1 MMATHPAARRAIN
14 DAARRVWRQ
23 RVRPRPR
30 LTGSVWTEQN
40 LVLPSSTTRQAG
52 RVRLSVTP
60 YMRDWLDAATDRN
73 VQQVTVIAPSQSA
86 KTTFLLAIM
95 GYYIHQE
102 PSPILLVQP
111 TVEMAEDFSKG
122 RFTPTIDASPALR
135 GLIAPPRSR
144 QSANTILSK
153 QYPGGQAD
161 FAGAN
166 SPAGLASRP
175 KRVVGLD
182 EVDRY
187 PEEAGDEG
195 DPIAITRA
203 RTASFQRTRKI
214 IVITSPTD
222 EPEQAPDGRWY
233 GSRGWREYLNGTM
246 EVFESACP
254 ECGHWQVL
262 DFDRLIDSVRPEDS
276 IVAGEMAYPC
286 SGCQHPIREGDR
298 SRLQTRH
305 RATNPHADGTH
316 RSFHLEG
323 LSAAFALWDELV
335 TEWRQ
340 VHKDPV
346 RYKTFVNTKLGR
358 LWKDR
363 RIEGLK
369 DALRTRATRY
379 APDGQEWAVP
389 REAALLTAGVDV
401 QHDRLELVVRAW
413 GVGEESWL
421 VERAILRGDTSQP
434 HVWATLEEYRT
445 GRTWRH
451 ELGARLRIRAMCVDA
466 GDGSHARRVY
476 EYCAP
481 RRSDGVHAVKGH
493 SDFAA
498 PILPRK
504 PTVVKPGKLW
514 MIGVNAITERIYRR
528 LSMTQRAAGYLHFNE
543 YADDDY
549 VSQILSEER
558 VIDPKTRKRRF
569 VPRRGT
575 RNEVLDCEKYAYAA
589 LHLGP
594 VPIASLA
601 REVDRIAE
609 EGMATRLPQEQPEP
623 TPVRPAPRK
632 AGFVTGWKNGFRR

>member
-1 MMATHPAARRAIN
+1 MIATHPSARRAIN
-14 DAARRVWRQ
+14 EAARRVWRQ

-30 LTGSVWTEQN
+30 LTGSEWVERF

-60 YMRDWLDAATDRN
+60 YLRDVLDAVTDRH
-73 VQQVTVIAPSQSA
+73 VQQVTFIAPSQSA
-86 KTTFLLAIM
+86 KTTFVLAVM

-102 PSPILLVQP
+102 PSPTLAVQP

-122 RFTPTIDASPALR
+122 RFTPTLEASPALR
-135 GLIAPPRSR
+135 KLIAAPRSR

-175 KRVVGLD
+175 KRLVLFD

-187 PEEAGDEG
+187 PAEAGTEG
-195 DPIAITRA
+195 DPIKIGVA
-203 RTASFQRTRKI
+203 RTTSYQRSRKI
-214 IVITSPTD
+214 VVITSPTD
-222 EPEQAPDGRWY
+222 EPEEAPDGRWY
-233 GSRGWREYLNGTM
+233 GSRGWREYVKGSM
-246 EVFESACP
+246 EVWEVACP
-254 ECGHWQVL
+254 ACGHWQVL
-262 DFDRLIDSVRPEDS
+262 DFDRLRWEAEGDTVDRESVH
-276 IVAGEMAYPC
+276 YPC
-286 SGCQHPIREGDR
+286 ASCEHPIRDSNRPAMPGR
-298 SRLQTRH
+298 W
-305 RATNPHADGTH
+305 RATNPSADPTH

-323 LSAAFALWDELV
+323 LSAAFALWDELAKEFREV
-335 TEWRQ
+335 N
-340 VHKDPV
+340 KDPV
-346 RYKTFVNTKLGR
+346 LFKTFVNTKLGR

-369 DALRTRATRY
+369 DALRARAKRY

-434 HVWATLEEYRT
+434 HVWATLEEYRA
-445 GRTWRH
+445 GRTWKH

-466 GDGSHARRVY
+466 GDGSHAKRVY
-476 EYCAP
+476 DYCAP
-481 RRSDGVHAVKGH
+481 RRSDGVYAVKGH
-493 SDFAA
+493 GEFSA

-514 MIGVNAITERIYRR
+514 VIGVNAITERIYRR
-528 LSMTQRAAGYLHFNE
+528 LNMTERAAGYLHLNE

-549 VSQILSEER
+549 VSQLLSEER
-558 VIDPKTRKRRF
+558 VTDPKTRKRRF

-589 LHLGP
+589 LHLSP

-601 REVDRIAE
+601 AEVDRVAAE
-609 EGMATRLPQEQPEP
+609 GEATQAPVPVVTT
-623 TPVRPAPRK
+623 TPPPARSSWVGGTRGGGK
-632 AGFVTGWKNGFRR
+632 WV